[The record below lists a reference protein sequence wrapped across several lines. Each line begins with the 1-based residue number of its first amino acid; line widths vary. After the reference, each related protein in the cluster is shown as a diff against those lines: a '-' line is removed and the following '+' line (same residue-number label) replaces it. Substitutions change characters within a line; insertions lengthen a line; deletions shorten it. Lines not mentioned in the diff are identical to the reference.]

1 MNSFSLPLALGL
13 PGGMEWVLILVVIL
27 VLFGGKKIPELMRG
41 VGKGVGELQKGL
53 DEGKKGFS
61 NMMHNEDEDEK
72 PNTTATSVNGPVTTS
87 VPNNNVQPN
96 PPTA

>member
-1 MNSFSLPLALGL
+1 MNNFSLPLAFGL

-61 NMMHNEDEDEK
+61 TMMHEDEDEK
-72 PNTTATSVNGPVTTS
+72 PVNPVVTPTSTPTAPNTS
-87 VPNNNVQPN
+87 VPNN

>member
-1 MNSFSLPLALGL
+1 MNNFSLPLAFGL

-53 DEGKKGFS
+53 DEGKKGF
-61 NMMHNEDEDEK
+61 NGMLHEDEEK
-72 PNTTATSVNGPVTTS
+72 PAAVTVVTPPTTTTT
-87 VPNNNVQPN
+87 N